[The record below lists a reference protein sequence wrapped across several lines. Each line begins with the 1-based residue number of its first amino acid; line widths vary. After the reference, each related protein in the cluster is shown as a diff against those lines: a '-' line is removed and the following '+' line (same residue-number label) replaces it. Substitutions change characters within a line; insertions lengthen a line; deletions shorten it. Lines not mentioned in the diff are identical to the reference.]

1 MADRSLADS
10 GASFLWETWRD
21 RSPSRIEL
29 LANRTAATLQEG
41 RATTDQVRRSSKSLL
56 LWPNGREPPGAQF
69 LDPGSTARADCLLRM
84 EALARVCRP
93 SGTMPALEG
102 YLIGGLTI
110 PPPDTSVSANDRSTP
125 LIAVRQTIAAR
136 AILFRE
142 MTARG
147 VSQAELGRSMKRDEE
162 TVRRIIVRRD
172 VSLNLTLKALAA
184 LGVVPALAI

>member
-1 MADRSLADS
+1 
-10 GASFLWETWRD
+10 
-21 RSPSRIEL
+21 
-29 LANRTAATLQEG
+29 
-41 RATTDQVRRSSKSLL
+41 
-56 LWPNGREPPGAQF
+56 
-69 LDPGSTARADCLLRM
+69 
-84 EALARVCRP
+84 
-93 SGTMPALEG
+93 MPALEG